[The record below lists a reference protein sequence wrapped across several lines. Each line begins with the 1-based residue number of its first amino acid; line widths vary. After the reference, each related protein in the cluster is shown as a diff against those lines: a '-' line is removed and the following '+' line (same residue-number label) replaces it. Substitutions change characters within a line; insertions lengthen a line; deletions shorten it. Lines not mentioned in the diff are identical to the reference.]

1 MTVPALER
9 PPRVLTACLFAGALC
24 LMLFFQV
31 GWALTNWGSIA
42 VQKEIHK
49 ALDGDA
55 LKRAGLQF
63 DDVIGWLR
71 WGLMAL
77 AVVAA
82 IGVIFAIYTAMG
94 HQASRIILTV
104 ICVLASVAFL
114 GLGIFGL
121 IPAAFS
127 VWCATLLWTPE
138 ARRWFAFKNGKYV
151 APVAVPVEAIAA
163 GGFETPRASAT
174 QSASGEP
181 GYQASATQPA
191 SPTKMPRSVLT
202 AGLIAGLGSALVGF
216 ICAINVLFY
225 ALSKRDYLNLMN
237 ESPLITDAIK
247 STGRSAEQLAS
258 FIFLACSVCVVLA
271 LFGIVFA
278 AATMLRQ
285 RWGRTGLLVLS
296 VATALISLFVPPLG
310 FVMTGLA
317 VATFIFLRR
326 PESHAWFVRDK

>member
-1 MTVPALER
+1 MTAPALER

-24 LMLFFQV
+24 LVLFFQV

-49 ALDGDA
+49 ALDSDA

-77 AVVAA
+77 AVIAA
-82 IGVIFAIYTAMG
+82 VGVIFAIYTALG
-94 HQASRIILTV
+94 HQASRVILTI
-104 ICVLASVAFL
+104 ICVVASVSFL
-114 GLGIFGL
+114 SLSILGL

-127 VWCATLLWTPE
+127 IWCATLLWTPE
-138 ARRWFAFKNGKYV
+138 AQRWFAFKNGKQLSPASV
-151 APVAVPVEAIAA
+151 RAEAAVVGISATDAPV
-163 GGFETPRASAT
+163 
-174 QSASGEP
+174 
-181 GYQASATQPA
+181 YQAPPIQPL
-191 SPTKMPRSVLT
+191 KMPRPVLI

-225 ALSKRDYLNLMN
+225 AVSERNYLTLMHD
-237 ESPLITDAIK
+237 SQLIADAVE

-258 FIFLACSVCVVLA
+258 FIFVACSGCVVLA
-271 LFGIVFA
+271 SFGIVFA
-278 AATMLRQ
+278 VATLLGKW
-285 RWGRTGLLVLS
+285 WGRAGLLLFS
-296 VATALISLFVPPLG
+296 VVTALISMFVPPFG

-317 VATFIFLRR
+317 VATFILLRR
-326 PESHAWFVRDK
+326 PESRAWFSRSN